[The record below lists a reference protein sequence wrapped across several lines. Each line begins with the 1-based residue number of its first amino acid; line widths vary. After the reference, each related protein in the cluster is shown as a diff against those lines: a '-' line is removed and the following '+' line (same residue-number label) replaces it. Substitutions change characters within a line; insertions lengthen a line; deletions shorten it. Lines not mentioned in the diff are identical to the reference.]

1 MQTAQQARA
10 GRALAVLV
18 TANGRLDA
26 RALAALD
33 RLQAFERLALDRQR
47 FVEVAHACAH
57 DLGAQ
62 LCECSWLRDHDMA
75 CIDAWLDP
83 QLDPQTRLLICRMAF
98 AAIASDGCVSDDER
112 LVFEHVLARW
122 HVDMADLLQWRD
134 ADTALPASD
143 STPRAAG
150 R

>member
-1 MQTAQQARA
+1 MATVQTAQQARA

-33 RLQAFERLALDRQR
+33 RQG